1 MPTNHTP
8 AAVLFLAACA
18 AAAPYHT
25 NLSPALAPFEQEPR
39 ALFVGDSL
47 TLRDGSFF
55 APLRASIQSRLGNA
69 GSGWQSFSLWTGCGF
84 DPGWIRGIINED
96 TPPHRSLDGLWAE
109 TSTTA
114 WARIDPEA
122 GTKTMRLVVNGSG
135 TFNVWNTATNQTT
148 PHTAPAVV
156 TVTFP
161 ASSGRVWIQP
171 DGNGPLVVLGAQCD
185 NGQTGATLQRAA
197 NGGWGVSNFMQRDAT
212 FEQAVGV
219 VDPRLIW
226 IMLGQNDTPDY
237 APGEYVGA
245 MRALIQRVRA
255 AAPGAGVVV
264 CSSYDSGSPDIAR
277 LADEAYTAAIAEGV
291 GYVNLWAAG
300 GPYSHFV
307 SSGYLDDGIH
317 HNAAG
322 GSYVAGIIDAAIRTH
337 GASLR
342 WCAGDANQDGA
353 CNGAD
358 LSLML
363 SNFGAPTMPYTD
375 GDLNGDGKCNGADLS
390 VLLNGFGCT
399 R

>member
-1 MPTNHTP
+1 MRTSFPI
-8 AAVLFLAACA
+8 VMMCLATCA
-18 AAAPYHT
+18 SAAPYHA
-25 NLSPALAPFEQEPR
+25 NLDTALAAFEQSPR

-55 APLRASIQSRLGNA
+55 APLRASIQTRLGNA
-69 GSGWQSFSLWTGCGF
+69 GSGWQSFSVWTGCGF
-84 DPGWIRGIINED
+84 DPGWTRGIINED

-109 TSTTA
+109 TSGTP
-114 WARIDPEA
+114 WARIDPES
-122 GTKTMRLVVNGSG
+122 GTKTMRLIVNGSG
-135 TFNVWNTATNQTT
+135 SFNVWNTMTNQTT
-148 PHTAPAVV
+148 PHTAPAIV

-161 ASSGRVWIQP
+161 AQAGRVWIQP
-171 DGNGPLVVLGAQCD
+171 NGSGPVVLLGAQCD
-185 NGQTGATLQRAA
+185 NGQPGATLQRAA

-219 VDPRLIW
+219 VDPRLVW
-226 IMLGQNDTPDY
+226 ITLGQNDTPDY

-245 MRALIQRVRA
+245 MRALVQRVRA
-255 AAPGAGVVV
+255 AAPNAGVVL

-277 LADEAYTAAIAEGV
+277 LADEVYSAAITEGV

-307 SSGYLDDGIH
+307 SSGYLDDAVH

-322 GSYVAGIIDAAIRTH
+322 GQYVAAILDAAIRTH

-342 WCAGDANQDGA
+342 WCAGDANQSGVTD
-353 CNGAD
+353 GAD
-358 LSLML
+358 LSLVL
-363 SNFGAPTMPYTD
+363 ANFGGSVPPYTS
-375 GDLNGDGKCNGADLS
+375 GDLNGSGVVNNADLS
-390 VLLNGFGCT
+390 VLLNNFGCA